1 MGFAMAWTA
10 AGHGATWAGLVLT
23 AINLPRA
30 LFLLFGGAVAD
41 RVGAWRV
48 MISAD
53 VAMTAVT
60 LTLAALTRQMSD
72 RPLLLVMVAFAI
84 GFADAFYL
92 PSSGSM
98 PRLLVPTASL
108 ARATSARQIAGQ
120 SAAFTGPAL
129 GGLLLATFGL
139 AVTAIANA
147 ATFAIMAAVLI
158 ALRPR
163 PARLIHRPPA
173 HAGVSAAA
181 GSGSDDR
188 RWPMSGWGRQ
198 TFDGLRVG
206 FTNPVLRPHLL
217 MTATAAGL
225 LLPCAGLLVPV
236 LARQLGWP
244 PASAGAVAA
253 TIALGSGAVAAV
265 VLVRGALPNPRRMAS
280 RGLFVA
286 SGGVAFLALVG
297 LADRSTSFGPGQL
310 PLPAALTAAALI
322 GVGMGM
328 FGTSVAPL
336 VLGATPETHL
346 ARVQAV
352 LVFAQSVPLLVT
364 NNLLGAFADVVPAG
378 FVLLTCA
385 GLLAASVGVIGLHES
400 GNGSRAT
407 VRGAVP

>member
-30 LFLLFGGAVAD
+30 LLLLFGGAVAD

-53 VAMTAVT
+53 AAMTAVT
-60 LTLAALTRQMSD
+60 LTLAALTWQMSD
-72 RPLLLVMVAFAI
+72 RLLLLVMVALAI
-84 GFADAFYL
+84 GIADAFYL

-98 PRLLVPTASL
+98 PRLLAPSASL
-108 ARATSARQIAGQ
+108 PRATSARQIAGQ
-120 SAAFTGPAL
+120 AAAFTGPAI

-139 AVTAIANA
+139 AVTAVANA

-158 ALRPR
+158 ALRPK
-163 PARLIHRPPA
+163 PAQLIHQPPT
-173 HAGVSAAA
+173 HAGASAVL
-181 GSGSDDR
+181 GSSSDDLR
-188 RWPMSGWGRQ
+188 LPTSGWGRQ
-198 TFDGLRVG
+198 AFDGLRVA
-206 FTNPVLRPHLL
+206 FTDPVLRPLLL
-217 MTATAAGL
+217 MTAAAAGL
-225 LLPCAGLLVPV
+225 LLPSAGLLVPV

-244 PASAGAVAA
+244 PASAGAVTG
-253 TIALGSGAVAAV
+253 TIALGSGTVAFV
-265 VLVRGALPNPRRMAS
+265 VLVRGALTNPRRTAS
-280 RGLFVA
+280 RGLLVA

-297 LADRSTSFGPGQL
+297 IADRSTSFGPGQV

-322 GVGMGM
+322 GVGLGM

-352 LVFAQSVPLLVT
+352 LVFAQSVPLLIT

-378 FVLLTCA
+378 SVLLTCA
-385 GLLAASVGVIGLHES
+385 GLLAGGVGVIRLHES
-400 GNGSRAT
+400 RTASRAT